1 MKTVSSD
8 TVLCL
13 VEFCIRSSPTLYKYV
28 NVIAEKPRIK
38 LIITVCYLYLPGIHK
53 QGAVSVK
60 RSSLYKIKNVHASLV
75 WPDRSN
81 SLFAVF
87 RQIWSVAHLY
97 HWRIPALV
105 YTSTRN
111 RRHVCCRGEEPSWTL
126 CHDLWIRYSEMLG
139 ASQHKCPLSFWAITV
154 NSLFYAST

>member
-60 RSSLYKIKNVHASLV
+60 RSSLYKIKNVHVHASLV
-75 WPDRSN
+75 
-81 SLFAVF
+81 
-87 RQIWSVAHLY
+87 
-97 HWRIPALV
+97 
-105 YTSTRN
+105 
-111 RRHVCCRGEEPSWTL
+111 
-126 CHDLWIRYSEMLG
+126 
-139 ASQHKCPLSFWAITV
+139 
-154 NSLFYAST
+154 

>member
-1 MKTVSSD
+1 MS
-8 TVLCL
+8 CG
-13 VEFCIRSSPTLYKYV
+13 ILYK
-28 NVIAEKPRIK
+28 
-38 LIITVCYLYLPGIHK
+38 IISHIVQICKCHCKKASNKIDNHCMLFILIHK

-75 WPDRSN
+75 WPDHSN

-126 CHDLWIRYSEMLG
+126 CHDLWIRYSLNVRG
-139 ASQHKCPLSFWAITV
+139 LTA
-154 NSLFYAST
+154 